1 MTFLM
6 ALVPLWA
13 NFFRIYKLLG
23 TDKILKR
30 TIVHKKVVLKYI
42 LPIIYPQALILI
54 FISIFDPHRQ
64 AEVKTNDGDTIT

>member
-1 MTFLM
+1 MTF
-6 ALVPLWA
+6 ARAFVHLWYKVWGV
-13 NFFRIYKLLG
+13 YKLLG